1 MKGGSSGAAP
11 ASSAPSPRRALS
23 RVSRRWDRP
32 QHGVYAIGQP
42 VRAEHGGVPQTL
54 IARIIHRDA
63 QIVHQRRHLREAQMQ
78 AVRWRLARAQNRSPL
93 ANLRFPELRDVWLRR
108 ERPRKSS
115 LSKEQRRRSA
125 NLLRGY

>member
-1 MKGGSSGAAP
+1 MKRGSSGAAP
-11 ASSAPSPRRALS
+11 ASSAPPPRRALS
-23 RVSRRWDRP
+23 RVSRGWDRP

-108 ERPRKSS
+108 DVVRAAS
-115 LSKEQRRRSA
+115 
-125 NLLRGY
+125 